1 MIKIHLA
8 IGKEENIPCMEF
20 KNVTDVVDFIDDIEE
35 RFKDR
40 VWLLTNGAGDYLENS
55 EIIVSE
61 NLQFISS
68 TLMDLSDFYTEFF
81 LQEYATYE
89 SAYAV
94 SLDMREGNK
103 LCYDE

>member
-8 IGKEENIPCMEF
+8 IGNEENIPCMEF
-20 KNVTDVVDFIDDIEE
+20 KDVTDVVDFIDDIEE

-40 VWLLTNGAGDYLENS
+40 VWLLTNGSDDLEHS
-55 EIIVSE
+55 QIVVSE
-61 NLQFISS
+61 SLQFLLGI
-68 TLMDLSDFYTEFF
+68 LIDMVGINNEFF